1 MNKREKI
8 LAALAGLIAVGFVT
22 YLAIN
27 RVFLMPAAQRFNQAK
42 ELVIQI
48 EKARAEK
55 AREASYRTRF
65 TELAARTYGTDEL
78 KVSEKIR
85 ARITAILAASGLS
98 AERLTLKPIT
108 GARVPGV
115 YKEVG
120 WMVQVVGGLEPI
132 INFLYLMTKEPHLHR
147 LDNLVISPIQGR
159 SDVDLQVKYATLVL
173 QPPKGQTLAT
183 GKVIDEIDP
192 ALLESPD
199 RKGYQVIVTRDLF
212 RPYIAARKPEPTRPT
227 PRPSAPS
234 PPRPPQVPRGRY
246 RLVGLPTWGGKTD
259 VLIRDS
265 SSGNV
270 ASYQPG
276 DDLGGG
282 TIVMVDYRPMPMP
295 TKPEILSSSRIV
307 LRIGSEYY
315 AVELGRYLSEK
326 HMLTTE
332 QLPPGLPQLKQEPP
346 PAQTPSPDGPSQ

>member
-8 LAALAGLIAVGFVT
+8 LAAAAGLIGVGFVT
-22 YLAIN
+22 YMAIN
-27 RVFLMPAAQRFNQAK
+27 RVFLMPAAQQFNQAK

-55 AREASYRTRF
+55 AREASYKTRLA
-65 TELAARTYGTDEL
+65 ELAARTYGTDEL
-78 KVSEKIR
+78 KVSESIR
-85 ARITAILAASGLS
+85 TKITAVLAASGLS

-120 WMVQVVGGLEPI
+120 WMVQVAGGLEKI

-173 QPPKGQTLAT
+173 QPPDGQTLAT
-183 GKVIDEIDP
+183 GKVTAETDP
-192 ALLESPD
+192 AALESPD
-199 RKGYQVIVTRDLF
+199 RKQYQVIATRDLF
-212 RPYIAARKPEPTRPT
+212 RPYIAARRPEPTRPT
-227 PRPSAPS
+227 PQPSAPS
-234 PPRPPQVPRGRY
+234 APRPPEVPRGRY
-246 RLVGLPTWGGKTD
+246 KLVGLPTWGGKTD
-259 VLIRDS
+259 ILIRDS

-270 ASYQPG
+270 ASYKPG
-276 DDLGGG
+276 DDLADG
-282 TIVMVDYRPMPMP
+282 TIVMVDYRPLPMP
-295 TKPEILSSSRIV
+295 SRPEILSSSRIV
-307 LRIGSEYY
+307 LRVGAEYY

-326 HMLTTE
+326 HTLKTE
-332 QLPPGLPQLKQEPP
+332 HLPPGLPQVKQEPP
-346 PAQTPSPDGPSQ
+346 PPGTPSTEGETQ